1 MKILFSENIKKFR
14 KERKLTQ
21 EQFAEVFNVTVGAV
35 HKWEVG
41 SSTPDLS
48 TIVKIADFFDV
59 SVDVLL
65 GVEIKSNHKDDILGR
80 LTEAVKNNDPSCI
93 DEAEMAIKKYPHSFD
108 IIYFS
113 ATLYKLF
120 GSKLNNKE
128 YMNRSIDLYEKSLL
142 LLSQNTNININETT
156 IYGDMAETYILSGEY
171 EKGIETFNKNNP
183 KGVYDPI
190 LGFTYALNCKD
201 EKNSTQVLANAFL
214 REISN
219 QYLITSGLAYNYIKM
234 RKYDL
239 AESVIKLYFDTIDS
253 LHEKD
258 EVVFFDKLKATL
270 YIFIAFMEIKKGDN
284 VKAANAIK
292 DALNSAKYFDEH
304 PMTTSENI
312 KYINNKNIL
321 LVDALGNT
329 AIDSIITTINL
340 ISNKELNALWKEIYN
355 EK

>member
-65 GVEIKSNHKDDILGR
+65 GVEIKSNHKDDILSR
-80 LTEAVKNNDPSCI
+80 LTEAIKNNDPSGI

-120 GSKLNNKE
+120 GSKSKNKE
-128 YMNRSIDLYEKSLL
+128 YISRSIELYEKSLL

-156 IYGDMAETYILSGEY
+156 IYGDIAETYILSGEY
-171 EKGIETFNKNNP
+171 EKGIETFSKNNP
-183 KGVYDPI
+183 KGIHDPI
-190 LGFTYALNCKD
+190 LGYTYALNCKD
-201 EKNSTQVLANAFL
+201 EKNSTQILANAL
-214 REISN
+214 IREISN
-219 QYLITSGLAYNYIKM
+219 QYLITSGLAYNYIQK

-239 AESVIKLYFDTIDS
+239 AESTSS
-253 LHEKD
+253 LKRSTKFSLLIEPQP
-258 EVVFFDKLKATL
+258 V
-270 YIFIAFMEIKKGDN
+270 N
-284 VKAANAIK
+284 
-292 DALNSAKYFDEH
+292 
-304 PMTTSENI
+304 NI
-312 KYINNKNIL
+312 ILINNN
-321 LVDALGNT
+321 NT
-329 AIDSIITTINL
+329 FFT
-340 ISNKELNALWKEIYN
+340 KE
-355 EK
+355 